1 MNKLLL
7 ILLVLFGFSQCKKDN
22 PAPEPL
28 PEVASIVGKWRVI
41 AYGRTVGDSLVT
53 TPAAAGDK
61 EIYEI
66 RFDGMFLNEKGFL
79 PCCMSQKLVIDG
91 QVFVPKPLAPV
102 KSDPGCM
109 FLDCMPCPQIKITRP
124 VADNLLIE
132 PCTGLFLT
140 LAREK

>member
-7 ILLVLFGFSQCKKDN
+7 ILLVLIGFSQCKKDN

-53 TPAAAGDK
+53 EPVPAG
-61 EIYEI
+61 ERTVYEF
-66 RFDGMFLNEKGFL
+66 RYDGMLLNEKGYL
-79 PCCMSQKLVIDG
+79 PCCISQRLVIDG
-91 QVFVPKPLAPV
+91 KLFVPKPLGPV
-102 KSDPGCM
+102 ESDPSCI
-109 FLDCMPCPQIKITRP
+109 FLDCAPCPQVSITRP
-124 VADNLLIE
+124 TADNLLIE
-132 PCTGLFLT
+132 PCTGIFMT